1 MKTGTKMFV
10 PIHRTKPN
18 CQIIQKG
25 TKFLLFRRFFRY
37 IGRIKIPHFGVFVP
51 IFVPCLSPVC
61 PLPSNRCS
69 RKSGL
74 FRYTGVSEGTK
85 MGDKICPLCPLLSPF
100 VPFSIERLFVCPN

>member
-1 MKTGTKMFV
+1 MFV

-25 TKFLLFRRFFRY
+25 TKFLLFRCFFRY

-51 IFVPCLSPVC
+51 IFVPHFVPCLSPSIE
-61 PLPSNRCS
+61 L
-69 RKSGL
+69 L
-74 FRYTGVSEGTK
+74 FEKIQIVSIHRRFRGDK
-85 MGDKICPLCPLLSPF
+85 NGDKICPLCPLLSPF